1 MAELFTYRKNKNFEK
16 PGLEI
21 KAHPP
26 SILARS
32 ANMFPIKSNTLS
44 LEKAHTGE
52 IRLRFYGRTL
62 LAGGASLQSNP
73 SHVFYSL
80 ARLRLKPMNHSPNL
94 VTTIRWMSIITGN
107 RARLSLV
114 DGAGDPL
121 MRAPEWL
128 RQHRLRGIGAIE
140 KQLSDL
146 TPGDREEL
154 REICG
159 RVRGNHYDL
168 GRFDL
173 GKELSA
179 LRFQLLAVSCSAIIL
194 KLTADS

>member
-52 IRLRFYGRTL
+52 IRLRFHGRTL

-73 SHVFYSL
+73 SHAFYSL
-80 ARLRLKPMNHSPNL
+80 ARLRLKPMNHNPNP
-94 VTTIRWMSIITGN
+94 VTTIRWMLIITGN
-107 RARLSLV
+107 RAQLSPV

-121 MRAPEWL
+121 LHAPEWL
-128 RQHRLRGIGAIE
+128 RQHCLRAWDWRHRKAAVGSYPRGQGGATG
-140 KQLSDL
+140 DL
-146 TPGDREEL
+146 RA
-154 REICG
+154 RA
-159 RVRGNHYDL
+159 GNHYDL

-179 LRFQLLAVSCSAIIL
+179 IRF
-194 KLTADS
+194 